1 MPHVRHGDSTRHLD
15 LLFKPYYSAKQNSV
29 DQAQLL
35 KGVLELAVLAVIAKG
50 ETYGYE
56 ILSTLESVGFDG
68 VGDASV
74 YGTLRRLE
82 QAGHVTSRLAA
93 SDSGPARKYYA
104 VTPAG
109 EEQLRAGTDAWTR
122 INGALDGLVKP

>member
-1 MPHVRHGDSTRHLD
+1 M
-15 LLFKPYYSAKQNSV
+15 

-35 KGVLELAVLAVIAKG
+35 KGVLELAVLAVIARG

-56 ILSTLESVGFDG
+56 ILSTLEGAGFEG

-82 QAGHVTSRLAA
+82 QAGHLTSRLAA

-104 VTPAG
+104 VTPSGA
-109 EEQLRAGTDAWTR
+109 EQLRAGTETWTG
-122 INGALDGLVKP
+122 INAALGRLVAP

>member
-1 MPHVRHGDSTRHLD
+1 M
-15 LLFKPYYSAKQNSV
+15 
-29 DQAQLL
+29 DQTQLL

-56 ILSTLESVGFDG
+56 ILSTLESAGLDG

-82 QAGHVTSRLAA
+82 QAGHVTSRLEA

-104 VTPAG
+104 ITRLGRFQLEAG
-109 EEQLRAGTDAWTR
+109 SKTWARVS
-122 INGALDGLVKP
+122 GALDGLVSP

>member
-1 MPHVRHGDSTRHLD
+1 ME
-15 LLFKPYYSAKQNSV
+15 
-29 DQAQLL
+29 QAQLL
-35 KGVLELAVLAVIAKG
+35 KGVLELAVLAVIAQG

-56 ILSTLESVGFDG
+56 ILSTLEEAGFDG

-82 QAGHVTSRLAA
+82 QAGHLTSRLVA

-104 VTPAG
+104 VTPSGA
-109 EEQLRAGTDAWTR
+109 EQLHVGTRAWTG
-122 INGALDGLVKP
+122 INAAFQKLVEP

>member
-1 MPHVRHGDSTRHLD
+1 L
-15 LLFKPYYSAKQNSV
+15 

-35 KGVLELAVLAVIAKG
+35 KGVLEIAILAVLLEE

-56 ILSTLESVGFDG
+56 ILSRLEGAGLSG

-82 QAGHVTSRLAA
+82 QARHVRSWLEP
-93 SDSGPARKYYA
+93 SESGPARKYYA
-104 VTPAG
+104 VTDSG
-109 EEQLRAGTDAWTR
+109 RDVFHAGTDAWQR
-122 INGALDGLVKP
+122 ISNALDRLIDGAPH